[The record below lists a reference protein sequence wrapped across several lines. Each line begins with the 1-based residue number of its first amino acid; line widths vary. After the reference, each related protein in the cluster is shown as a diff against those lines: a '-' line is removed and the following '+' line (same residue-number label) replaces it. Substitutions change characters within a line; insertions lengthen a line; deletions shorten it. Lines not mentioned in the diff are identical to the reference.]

1 MEIQYL
7 REFVT
12 LERIRSFT
20 QAAELLY
27 TTEATLSR
35 HIKALEKELGQ
46 PLFLRTTRRIE
57 LTPFGRSFLAYAE
70 RIAETWEECAA
81 HLLRTDAQPG
91 ERLMI
96 GIFGLISHY
105 QVIQRALKD
114 FSAQYP
120 DCTVGTVQGDLTQQ
134 KEKLLKRE
142 YDLAIVRECS
152 ADADDMFGRV
162 TVMKELLCAIV
173 PKNDPLAEEE
183 MIDVRSMKGRSVTLP
198 SEYMLSHRLFV
209 SLCRRHGFE
218 PKVRSILREREFMEN
233 FISIGSGI
241 TIMCENMAQRSAN
254 PETQTVRPM
263 APATFEYINLLYLKN
278 GRIPDTVYHAIRCFE
293 NAAGDTQE
301 TGEKQ

>member
-12 LERIRSFT
+12 LERIRNFT

-35 HIKALEKELGQ
+35 HIKVLEKELGQ

-57 LTPFGRSFLAYAE
+57 LTQFGRSFLVYAE
-70 RIAETWEECAA
+70 RIVEMWEECSA
-81 HLLRTDAQPG
+81 HLLRTDAHLG

-105 QVIQRALKD
+105 EVIQSALKD
-114 FSAQYP
+114 FSVRYP
-120 DCTVGTVQGDLTQQ
+120 ECTVGTVQGDLTQQ

-142 YDLAIVRECS
+142 YDLAIVRES
-152 ADADDMFGRV
+152 TANADDMFGRV

-173 PKNDPLAEEE
+173 PKNDPLAQEKA
-183 MIDVRSMKGRSVTLP
+183 IDVRSMKGRSVTLP
-198 SEYMLSHRLFV
+198 SEFMLSHRLFV
-209 SLCRRHGFE
+209 SLCRKNDFE

-241 TIMCENMAQRSAN
+241 TIMCENMALRSAN
-254 PETQTVRPM
+254 PDTQVVKPI
-263 APATFEYINLLYLKN
+263 APLTHEYINLLYLKS
-278 GRIPDTVYHAIRCFE
+278 GRMSEYVQYAVQCFE
-293 NAAGDTQE
+293 RHAAA
-301 TGEKQ
+301 EK